1 MRRPIGGTTPATVGG
16 RVITR
21 GTMVATTG
29 TRARGGCA
37 RLAATGAVRMIL
49 LVLVVLIAG
58 VMVLVAPTTAPGGIT
73 GAIVIVTGEGWKC
86 SWFKVELR
94 RLGGAGGI
102 LLLLLLLRVAAVGR
116 LLQVRL
122 LLLLLLLLMLLLVVM
137 VRMLLVKPSSNRAP
151 MMMMRMIAPT
161 ATTTTVVMMMMTT
174 TAASFATHRRNHVS
188 RNR

>member
-102 LLLLLLLRVAAVGR
+102 LLLLLLLLLRVAAVGR

-151 MMMMRMIAPT
+151 MMMRMIAPT
-161 ATTTTVVMMMMTT
+161 ATTVVMMMMTT